1 TYNEKFQNPD
11 FKAAFEGYAL
21 KKLDEDADLKPFE
34 WHYLYRI
41 AQGYGY
47 NDLAADLQA
56 KGTQNFNSFE
66 TNAPKKT
73 LPKDGAFSTLSGNI
87 IFMPAN
93 YTYFFG
99 GIQPWAE
106 RIEGIGNIILEQ
118 DADVVA
124 LQEVFDEEGAK
135 ALIDKLGSKYRYFNY
150 DIGPNYFGHN
160 APEAPGI
167 DAKNLGIN
175 SGLFIASK
183 YPIDQPAFIPFQ
195 VEGMQWQVNKGFFV
209 ANIRSDD
216 RVIARIISSHLQPF
230 NSDAD
235 RKIRQAEIA
244 AVTDYLTTHPIKAPT
259 FFEGD
264 LNVVFGP
271 RLFDGELVDE
281 YQHSG
286 ILENYIDL
294 GNMNVT
300 AVTDD
305 SYTCTDMFEDAVYD
319 REVSAPFIYD
329 YVLLAKSDA
338 SKVENTTVR
347 LVDTHNKNDLT
358 QQPLSDHRLLRM
370 DTTLQVSHP

>member
-1 TYNEKFQNPD
+1 
-11 FKAAFEGYAL
+11 
-21 KKLDEDADLKPFE
+21 
-34 WHYLYRI
+34 
-41 AQGYGY
+41 
-47 NDLAADLQA
+47 
-56 KGTQNFNSFE
+56 
-66 TNAPKKT
+66 
-73 LPKDGAFSTLSGNI
+73 
-87 IFMPAN
+87 MPAN

-99 GIQPWAE
+99 GIQPWTE
-106 RIEGIGNIILEQ
+106 RTEGIGNIILEQ
-118 DADVVA
+118 DADVVP

-160 APEAPGI
+160 APEEPGI

-183 YPIDQPAFIPFQ
+183 YPIDKPAFIPFQ

-216 RVIARIISSHLQPF
+216 RVIARIVFSHLQPF

-244 AVTDYLTTHPIKAPT
+244 AVTDYLSTHTIKAPT
-259 FFEGD
+259 FFQGD

-271 RLFDGELVDE
+271 RLFDGKMVDE
-281 YQHSG
+281 YRDSG

-294 GNMNVT
+294 GNKNVT

-305 SYTCTDMFEDAVYD
+305 SYTCTDRFEDAVYD

-329 YVLLAKSDA
+329 YVLLAKNDQD
-338 SKVENTTVR
+338 KVKNTTVR

-370 DTTLQVSHP
+370 DTTLQISNP